1 METNNEKLSPLS
13 PSAMMGFF
21 DGVVEQ
27 YDKAIVKHP
36 SFATVII
43 NEAASLEWIRENLM
57 KARALLKKEQSADHV
72 TNCEWVESLEAWKM
86 AVEASTLKELD
97 DCRKNFDVEVKQTIA
112 TMIRYWQ
119 LGMKTIARHR
129 KELEGKGGK

>member
-1 METNNEKLSPLS
+1 
-13 PSAMMGFF
+13 MGFF

-36 SFATVII
+36 SFATVVI
-43 NEAASLEWIRENLM
+43 NPEASLEWIQENLTR
-57 KARALLKKEQSADHV
+57 ARTLLKKEQSADHV
-72 TNCEWVESLEAWKM
+72 VNCEWVESLEAWKL
-86 AVEASTLKELD
+86 AVEASTIKELD
-97 DCRKNFDVEVKQTIA
+97 DSRKNFDVEVKQAIA

-119 LGMKTIARHR
+119 LGMKTIARHK